1 MDRYAPC
8 ATLVVLH
15 GGGASRHPKLVACA
29 AGWGKPPH
37 IEPAHQDST
46 EIIAI
51 SIVIFISVVIFI
63 VIFIFLFLLVFIF
76 ILIFISFQAG
86 GSPPTSRIILG
97 N

>member
-29 AGWGKPPH
+29 AGWGKPPQ
-37 IEPAHQDST
+37 IEPAYQAST

-51 SIVIFISVVIFI
+51 LIVICISIFIIIFIFISL
-63 VIFIFLFLLVFIF
+63 FLFVFISF

-86 GSPPTSRIILG
+86 GSPERRGSV
-97 N
+97 

>member
-29 AGWGKPPH
+29 AGWGKPPQ

-51 SIVIFISVVIFI
+51 SIVIFISIFS
-63 VIFIFLFLLVFIF
+63 FIFLFLLVFIF